1 MSEHIEKI
9 ADFKIVDIMSRGE
22 LFTVSTP
29 DEMPFGKLMN
39 LDFIFMN
46 IKSDVKYH
54 VEVLINENL
63 LSITSVNVPKAHLMY
78 PTVVDGTQYGKAQG
92 DFNFNLAVRDYGS
105 FKLECVLFQ
114 DGKEKDRMAKY
125 YSFEDHVWV

>member
-9 ADFKIVDIMSRGE
+9 ADFKILDVMSGKE

-46 IKSDVKYH
+46 IKADIKYH
-54 VEVLINENL
+54 VEVLINGNL
-63 LSITSVNVPKAHLMY
+63 SSITSVNVPKEHLTY
-78 PTVVDGTQYGKAQG
+78 PTVIDGIQYGKVQG
-92 DFNFNLAVRDYGS
+92 DFNFNLAIRAYGS
-105 FKLECVLFQ
+105 FKLECILFQ
-114 DGKEKDRMAKY
+114 DNQEKDRMAKY
-125 YSFEDHVWV
+125 YSFEDHV